1 MKVASLLMRA
11 RSPNYTGLVTCLALL
26 LPGSQARA
34 DEALLKLAPFLS
46 EHCIGCHGPD
56 KQKGEIR
63 FDTLGRD
70 LSKVQN
76 LEIWQG
82 MLDQLNLG
90 EMPPKKEPQPTREEA
105 RMAIGLLTKS
115 LALAYEKA
123 KSTGGQTVLRR
134 LNRHELRNTFRDLL
148 YLQGA
153 EYRPDAAG
161 SRLVDNNGNGSVERT
176 GSDPLRFFPEDE
188 EEEGFYNIGDH
199 LVMSDFLLKLTLG
212 AAEEVLE
219 QATRLEPKP
228 KLETRRFAGHLVKGR
243 AQGENP
249 METVSREFNPGFDMM
264 AKGYER
270 YGRLSPTDLRQG
282 VGVASRYRI
291 TIEASAHNGKHPFG
305 EMVKFGPE
313 EDFQLCLNMSDTG
326 NGGISGPTSTP
337 LALWPLPGDGKKRT
351 FTHEAWLDK
360 RWVPWIGWENGPDD
374 RSFRVD
380 KLVEKYLPDAYFKR
394 PDKKVDKPGHDM
406 WHLNLARLLLKDG
419 YKGPHLRIHSLTVTP
434 LLEAWPP
441 RSHTA
446 LYGSGKGSEEEIR
459 SLMKSFA
466 QRAYRR
472 PVTQVEIEPYVQLV
486 LRQKVEP
493 IVTLEGGIKN
503 LKYRVYEGQW
513 EKLPK
518 FDELEP
524 VAEGSLPNGLIDLA
538 VSKRREKYG
547 IVFTGS
553 LHAPKS
559 GDYFIQIASDDGAR
573 VLIDGKKVV
582 EHDGLHGP
590 QLREGKI
597 NLKKG
602 GHEVR
607 VEYFAYGQPN
617 SFRAGWKG
625 SGIAPTQLSVDSLQ
639 PQNNVKKPTNEA
651 PLLIRAMQDGYSA
664 ILCSPQFLYLKEK
677 PGRLDSFG
685 IASRLSYFLWSS
697 MPDEELFASARSAKI
712 KDPKELER
720 QVERM
725 LKDPKAQAF
734 ERHFPSAWLRLDKL
748 GDMPPS
754 GGEYQFYKNVKIE
767 PMLERQ
773 VTTYFSE
780 ILRTNGRIEQFID
793 SDYTYMNH
801 TLGKWIY
808 RREDIRGARLRKV
821 KLDDPRRGGI
831 FTQPGLMTA
840 TANGVDT
847 SPVMRGVWV
856 LESILG
862 TPPAPP
868 PPDVE
873 SLPVDTREATSIRER
888 LDLHRKNEACYSCH
902 AKIDPMGF
910 AFENFDVVGRWRD
923 KYKRAKDPIDPSATM
938 ANGKRIADIVEFKK
952 MLKER
957 KTLVVSCLTKKLLTY
972 ATGRHLESVDRGEV
986 DRIVAEAE
994 KKENRLRDLIHLVV
1008 KSDVFLSK

>member
-1 MKVASLLMRA
+1 MRTRSRSFAGLSL
-11 RSPNYTGLVTCLALL
+11 CLAMLAAD
-26 LPGSQARA
+26 SQAEA
-34 DEALLKLAPFLS
+34 DEALVKLAPFLS
-46 EHCIGCHGPD
+46 EHCISCHGPE

-63 FDTLGRD
+63 FDNLGKD

-90 EMPPKKEPQPTREEA
+90 QMPPKKEPQPTRDETK
-105 RMAIGLLTKS
+105 RAIDLLTQS
-115 LALAYEKA
+115 LAVAYQKA
-123 KSTGGQTVLRR
+123 QSTGGQTVLRR

-148 YLQGA
+148 YLKGA
-153 EYRPDAAG
+153 EYRPDATG

-176 GSDPLRFFPEDE
+176 GNDPLRFFPEDE

-228 KLETRRFAGHLVKGR
+228 KAETRRFAGHLVKGR
-243 AQGENP
+243 AQGEHP
-249 METVSREFNPGFDMM
+249 METVSREFNAGFDMM

-270 YGRLSPTDLRQG
+270 YGRLFPTDLRQG
-282 VGVASRYRI
+282 VGAASRYKI
-291 TIEASAHNGKHPFG
+291 TIEASAHNGKHPYD
-305 EMVKFGPE
+305 EMIKFGPDE
-313 EDFQLCLNMSDTG
+313 NFQLCLNMSDTG
-326 NGGISGPTSTP
+326 NGGIAGPTSTP

-351 FTHEAWLDK
+351 FTHEAWLDN
-360 RWVPWIGWENGPDD
+360 RWIPWIGWENGPDD

-394 PDKKVDKPGHDM
+394 PDKKIDKPGHDN
-406 WHLNLARLLLKDG
+406 WHLNLAKLLVKDG

-434 LLEAWPP
+434 LPEAWPP
-441 RSHTA
+441 RSHTT
-446 LYGSGKGSEEEIR
+446 LYGSGEGREEEIR
-459 SLMKSFA
+459 SLMTSFA

-472 PVTQVEIEPYVQLV
+472 PVTQAEIEPYVQLV

-524 VAEGSLPNGLIDLA
+524 VAEGTLPKGLIDLG
-538 VSKRREKYG
+538 VSKRKEKYG
-547 IVFTGS
+547 MVFTGM
-553 LHAPKS
+553 LKAPKS
-559 GDYFIQIASDDGAR
+559 GEYVFEIASDDGAR
-573 VLIDGKKVV
+573 LLIDGQKVV
-582 EHDGLHGP
+582 EHDGLHGA
-590 QLREGKI
+590 Q
-597 NLKKG
+597 LKKG
-602 GHEVR
+602 MTRLEQGEHRIR

-617 SFRAGWKG
+617 SFRAGWG
-625 SGIAPTQLSVDSLQ
+625 GPGLAHSRLSVVGLRDSK
-639 PQNNVKKPTNEA
+639 PNHKKPSDEE
-651 PLLIRAMQDGYSA
+651 PLLIRAMKDGYAA
-664 ILCSPQFLYLKEK
+664 ILCSPQFLYLKEGQ
-677 PGRLDSFG
+677 GRLDAYE

-697 MPDEELFASARSAKI
+697 MPDEELFASARSGKI
-712 KDPKELER
+712 KDREELDR
-720 QVERM
+720 QVDRM
-725 LKDPKAQAF
+725 LKDEKAQAF
-734 ERHFPSAWLRLDKL
+734 VRHFPSAWLRLDKL

-767 PMLERQ
+767 PMLAKQ
-773 VTTYFSE
+773 VTTYFEE
-780 ILRTNGRIEQFID
+780 ILKTNGRIEQFID

-801 TLGKWIY
+801 TLAKWIY
-808 RREDIRGARLRKV
+808 KREDIRGARLRKV
-821 KLDDPRRGGI
+821 RLDDPRRGGI

-847 SPVMRGVWV
+847 SPVVRGVWV
-856 LESILG
+856 LENILG

-873 SLPVDTREATSIRER
+873 PLPTDTRGAASIRER
-888 LDLHRKNEACYSCH
+888 LDLHRKNEACASCH
-902 AKIDPMGF
+902 VKIDPMGF

-923 KYKRAKDPIDPSATM
+923 KYRGDRNPIDASSVM
-938 ANGKRIADIVEFKK
+938 ANGQEIADIVEFKK
-952 MLKER
+952 MLKDR
-957 KTLVVSCLTKKLLTY
+957 KHLVISCLTKKMLTY
-972 ATGRHLESVDRGEV
+972 ATGRHLEAVDRGEV
-986 DRIVAEAE
+986 DRIVAELGQ
-994 KKENRLRDLIHLVV
+994 KENRLRDLIHLVV
-1008 KSDVFLSK
+1008 KSDIFLSK